1 MATPDVSR
9 GPVLLSLSSITASLA
24 FSTTVL
30 RFVLR
35 TRSASRIGPDDYA
48 VAVASAVGLIGT
60 IFSIVEGSMKT
71 SSGALEFDVLG
82 QPWLMMGATLAKISI
97 CLFFIRLL
105 SARRWRVLLGAMIVL
120 MAIVNFTFSLT
131 VNLQCRPLEKLWNP
145 QTDGACWDPSV
156 QLNFGYFQ
164 GAFSVFSWFFLS
176 LFPVMILREI
186 DMQRHPRW
194 PFYALSALSFAVG
207 ILATARTYETSRI
220 GGLSVYTFDTFCA
233 EILAV
238 FEQNVGIL
246 AANLLPTGAFFSSR
260 SVRQGTASSS
270 SLRGKAP
277 SRAESSRTITRVSS
291 GSRASSRSHHH
302 RGGGGAGGGISSTR
316 SSLADPER
324 STTLIIE
331 GPRRVSYD
339 TSSREY
345 EMEARSVRSAARESY
360 NGGGGGAGGIEAWP
374 RGIIKTVSVEVTEED
389 NPDMAVAPEK
399 SRNSNGSSMEQ
410 DWETMLRSGPAG
422 QSRA

>member
-9 GPVLLSLSSITASLA
+9 GPVLLSLSSITASVA

-35 TRSASRIGPDDYA
+35 TRSGSRIGPDDYA

-97 CLFFIRLL
+97 CLFFIRSLN
-105 SARRWRVLLGAMIVL
+105 ARRWRVLLGAMIVL

-176 LFPVMILREI
+176 LFPVMILRES

-194 PFYALSALSFAVG
+194 PSYALSALSFAVG

-238 FEQNVGIL
+238 FEQNVGIV
-246 AANLLPTGAFFSSR
+246 AANLLPTGAFFSFR
-260 SVRQGTASSS
+260 SVRQGTTSSS

-291 GSRASSRSHHH
+291 GSRASSRSHNHR
-302 RGGGGAGGGISSTR
+302 RGGGGGISSTR

-345 EMEARSVRSAARESY
+345 EMEARSVRGAARDSY
-360 NGGGGGAGGIEAWP
+360 NGGGVGGIEAWP

-399 SRNSNGSSMEQ
+399 KSRNSNGSSMEQ
-410 DWETMLRSGPAG
+410 DWETMLRGGPTG